1 MLKRMALFL
10 ATNLAVLALASVVMS
25 ILGVNPN
32 QFSGLI
38 VMAAIFGFGGSII
51 SLLMSK
57 WVAKRFTGAQVIE
70 QPRNEGEQWLLST
83 VRRQAQA
90 AGIGMPEVAVYDAP
104 EINAFATGANR
115 NNALVAVSTG
125 LLRAMNRDE
134 AEAVLG
140 HEVSHVANGDMVTMA
155 LLQGVLNTF
164 VIVLAR
170 VVGRVIDGYIGGN
183 RDEGPGFG
191 YYAIVFVLE
200 MVFGVFASMI
210 AMWFSRHREFRADA
224 GGATLA
230 GRDKMVA
237 ALERLSITYGESTLP
252 KQVAAFGISGG
263 TSSGLKRLFLSHPP
277 LEERIAALRN
287 ARLDEHA
294 VRQGVVA

>member
-1 MLKRMALFL
+1 MFTRIFLFL
-10 ATNLAVLALASVVMS
+10 ATNLAVLILAGIVMS
-25 ILGVNPN
+25 ILGVNPA
-32 QFSGLI
+32 QMSGLL
-38 VMAAIFGFGGSII
+38 VMAAIFGFGGSLI

-57 WVAKRFTGAQVIE
+57 FVAKRATGAQVIE
-70 QPRNEGEQWLLST
+70 QPRNATERWLVET

-125 LLRAMNRDE
+125 LLQHMDENE

-140 HEVSHVANGDMVTMA
+140 HEISHVANGDMVTMA

-170 VVGRVIDGYIGGN
+170 VVGGVIDSYLSGN
-183 RDEGPGFG
+183 RSDGRRGFA
-191 YYAIVFVLE
+191 YYIIVMVLE
-200 MVFGVFASMI
+200 MVFGLFATMI

-224 GGATLA
+224 GGARLA
-230 GRDKMVA
+230 GRQKMIE
-237 ALERLSITYGESTLP
+237 ALQRLKANQGQSTLP
-252 KQVAAFGISGG
+252 DQVEAFGIAGG
-263 TSSGLKRLFLSHPP
+263 LGHGLRRLFLSHPP
-277 LEERIAALRN
+277 LDERIAALQ
-287 ARLDEHA
+287 RL
-294 VRQGVVA
+294 GTTVA